1 MRIISGTH
9 RSRQFHIPDQLGIR
23 PTTDFAKEAL
33 FNILQN
39 RIDFTGLQVLDLF
52 GGSGSMSYEFSSRGC
67 AHVTTVEKSPKC
79 AGFIIKTLKTLDFN
93 NIKVVKADVFTFL
106 RNCSGTFD
114 LIFADPPFKLE
125 NIQRIP
131 ALVFEKKLLNPG
143 GTLIV
148 EHPSDVNFKEISP
161 APELRSYG
169 TVNFS
174 IFKNEDEIQSQ
185 KEI

>member
-9 RSRQFHIPDQLGIR
+9 KSRQFHIPDNLGIR

-39 RIDFTGLQVLDLF
+39 RIDFEGMKALDLF
-52 GGSGSMSYEFSSRGC
+52 GGSGSMSYEFASRGC
-67 AHVTTVEKSPKC
+67 AEVTSIEKNPKC
-79 AGFIIKTLKTLDFN
+79 GNFIKKTASEFKFT
-93 NIKVVKADVFTFL
+93 NIKVITMDVFKFL
-106 RNCSGTFD
+106 NLCSDTFD

-125 NIQRIP
+125 NIERIP
-131 ALVFEKKLLNPG
+131 ALVFEKNILKEN

-148 EHPSDVNFKEISP
+148 EHPVETDFSGIKELQ
-161 APELRSYG
+161 ETRKYG

-174 IFKNEDEIQSQ
+174 IFKNQSSQ
-185 KEI
+185 P